1 MNEDAKLNDFLKERL
16 EAGVPSE
23 PPRLDAILHAASTA
37 AQARAAA
44 RRSRVRL
51 WGVLLA
57 AASLTVICFFAV
69 HFWAPSPSPSLPAS
83 SQVAVQSDPSPASEA
98 MPSPEQTV
106 VDAIDLLSMADG
118 DNLEVE
124 TNAVADVLL
133 AWQDAPYENAV
144 ADLLAG
150 N

>member
-16 EAGVPSE
+16 EAGVPNE
-23 PPRLDAILHAASTA
+23 PPRLDAILHAAATA
-37 AQARAAA
+37 AQARAAV

-57 AASLTVICFFAV
+57 AASLTVICLFAV
-69 HFWAPSPSPSLPAS
+69 HFWGPSSSPSLSYPP
-83 SQVAVQSDPSPASEA
+83 QVAVQPAPSPTSVS

-106 VDAIDLLSMADG
+106 VDTIDLLSMADG
-118 DNLEVE
+118 ESLGVE
-124 TNAVADVLL
+124 TNSVEDVLL

-144 ADLLAG
+144 SDLLAG